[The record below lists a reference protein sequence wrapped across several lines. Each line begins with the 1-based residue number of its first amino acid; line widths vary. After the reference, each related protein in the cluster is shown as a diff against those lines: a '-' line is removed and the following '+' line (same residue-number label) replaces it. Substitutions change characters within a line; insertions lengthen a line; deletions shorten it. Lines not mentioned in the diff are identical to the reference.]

1 VAPVLK
7 VSLFPI
13 FFALILTGSSPAAAQ
28 ETGILSVTT
37 TPVRGTIYVDNSLV
51 GKSFWSGSLEVGPH
65 QVSFGEVE
73 GYSTPAPQA
82 VMVMANQTVFS
93 IGIYRKL
100 FSRHSPDN

>member
-1 VAPVLK
+1 VAPPLL

-13 FFALILTGSSPAAAQ
+13 FFALILSGSSPAAAE

-37 TPVRGTIYVDNSLV
+37 TPVRGAIYVDNSLV
-51 GKSFWSGSLEVGPH
+51 GKSFWSGSLEAGLH

-73 GYSTPAPQA
+73 GYITPAPQA
-82 VMVMANQTVFS
+82 VMVMPNQTVFS

-100 FSRHSPDN
+100 LSYHSPDN